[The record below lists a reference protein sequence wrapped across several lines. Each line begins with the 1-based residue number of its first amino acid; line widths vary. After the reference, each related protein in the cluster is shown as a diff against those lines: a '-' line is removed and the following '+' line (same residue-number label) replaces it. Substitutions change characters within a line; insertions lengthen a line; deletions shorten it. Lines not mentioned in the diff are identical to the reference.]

1 MLKKINIIAVTTL
14 LLFMS
19 FQGHAELSSAQVDA
33 DMWDAIQAAQ
43 KAVKESP
50 RSMCY
55 ETLTIS
61 YDLELAYFFLFLEGH
76 FLNKSANTSLT
87 NIAISRFL
95 EYKTR
100 VESLYTLAIDYKVG
114 TAIAPRGIIEEA
126 APLLACIQLRD
137 EYIEMGKQKMIE
149 HIQNNQAQKRSMM
162 IVEKYKSINS
172 GLRDM
177 NLEVAKIYGAFMTF
191 NAKLPWFSK
200 QCIVN

>member
-1 MLKKINIIAVTTL
+1 MAITL
-14 LLFMS
+14 LLFMG
-19 FQGHAELSSAQVDA
+19 FQGHAELSSPEVDKN
-33 DMWDAIQAAQ
+33 MRSAINESQ
-43 KAVKESP
+43 KIVKESP

-55 ETLTIS
+55 ETLTVA
-61 YDLELAYFFLFLEGH
+61 YDLEMANFFLFLEGH

-100 VESLYTLAIDYKVG
+100 VESLYILAIDYKPG
-114 TAIAPRGIIEEA
+114 TTIAPRGVMDEA
-126 APLLACIQLRD
+126 GPLLACIKLRD
-137 EYIEMGKQKMIE
+137 EYVEIGKQKMIQ
-149 HIQNNQAQKRSMM
+149 HIQNSQAQKRSMM

-200 QCIVN
+200 QCISN